1 MSSRDGSRRVRW
13 FISCAVLLAA
23 VAYLQLFTHGDRIPL
38 RRTFDTFPTAL
49 GGWKAAET
57 VTLEDD
63 VLQLLQPSDYL
74 VRRYQDDSGRAVWL
88 YIGYWQT
95 QRKGAEIHSPKNCL
109 PGGGWEPLEA
119 KRLRIDVGKPESIE
133 VNRYVLQKG
142 PDAMMVLYWYESQ
155 GRSMA
160 GELSAKLELV
170 RNSIIDNRSDGAIVR
185 ISSPVYGSIAQTS
198 ELLGEYAKSLYPVL
212 GEFLPG

>member
-1 MSSRDGSRRVRW
+1 MNYARW

-23 VAYLQLFTHGDRIPL
+23 AVYLQVFTHGERIPSHRAL
-38 RRTFDTFPTAL
+38 DTFPLRL
-49 GGWKAAET
+49 GMWKAAET
-57 VTLEDD
+57 VKLDDDILE
-63 VLQLLQPSDYL
+63 VLKPSDYL

-119 KRLRIDVGKPESIE
+119 KRLRIDVGNEGIE

-142 PDAMMVLYWYESQ
+142 TDSMMVLYWYQSQ
-155 GRSMA
+155 GRSVA
-160 GELSAKLELV
+160 GEMSAKLELV
-170 RNSIIDNRSDGAIVR
+170 RNSIFNDRSDGAIVR
-185 ISSPVYGSIAQTS
+185 ISSPVYGSIPQTS
-198 ELLGEYAKSLYPVL
+198 ELLGQYAKTLYPVL
-212 GEFLPG
+212 GEFLPD